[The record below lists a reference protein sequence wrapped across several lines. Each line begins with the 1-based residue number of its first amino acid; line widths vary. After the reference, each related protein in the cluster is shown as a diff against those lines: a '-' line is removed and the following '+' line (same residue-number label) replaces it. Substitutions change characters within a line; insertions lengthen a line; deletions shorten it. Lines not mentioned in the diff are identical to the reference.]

1 MKNPLD
7 HRSQPASQSER
18 KPGAAPGLLIAPEGS
33 PPPCLDVLISGD
45 GKWQQ
50 TQGVTLETLA
60 DLKNGLKEQQWIWVD
75 VNGLGDA
82 TVISRIGGMFE
93 LHRLAME
100 DVMNLH
106 QHPNTT
112 SYEDIQFTVLQVPK
126 LIEGELDF
134 EQVGLFLGPR
144 FLITFQAEA
153 VSQLNSIVE
162 RFQKGAPRLLQSQ
175 VDYLFYVAMDALV
188 DQCFPVLDYFDEQ
201 AEELEGRL
209 LEGESGSRSNDI
221 HHLRRE
227 IMILRR
233 ILLNQSLVPDQLI
246 RLSQVRLA
254 EDTLPYFRDVKD
266 HAMRALGMADQLR
279 DTSTALFD
287 LQRAVSSD
295 QLNKVIKVLTI
306 ISTVFIP
313 LTFIAGIYGMNFDPE
328 ASRLNMPELRWKF
341 GYVYVWLLMF
351 CTGTAMLG
359 LFWRLGWIGH
369 HTRKPK

>member
-1 MKNPLD
+1 M
-7 HRSQPASQSER
+7 
-18 KPGAAPGLLIAPEGS
+18 LIAPEGS
-33 PPPCLDVLISGD
+33 PAPQMDVLISGD
-45 GKWQQ
+45 GKWSFDAA
-50 TQGVTLETLA
+50 VSLEALQNKK
-60 DLKNGLKEQQWIWVD
+60 DGLTEGQWIWLD

-82 TVISRIGGMFE
+82 ALIAEIGVIFG

-112 SYEDIQFTVLQVPK
+112 SYEDVQFTVLQVPE

-144 FLITFQAEA
+144 FLVTFQAEA
-153 VSQLNSIVE
+153 VSQLKSIVE
-162 RFQKGAPRLLQSQ
+162 RFKKGAPRLPQSQ
-175 VDYLFYVAMDALV
+175 VDYLFYVAMDVLV
-188 DQCFPVLDYFDEQ
+188 DQSFPVLDFFDEQ

-209 LEGESGSRSNDI
+209 LMGESGSRSNDI
-221 HHLRRE
+221 HQLRRE

-246 RLSQVRLA
+246 RLSQVWLA
-254 EDTLPYFRDVKD
+254 PDTLPYFRDVKD

-279 DTSTALFD
+279 DSSTALFD

-295 QLNKVIKVLTI
+295 QLNEVIKVLTI

-313 LTFIAGIYGMNFDPE
+313 LTFIAGIYGMNFDTQ
-328 ASRLNMPELRWKF
+328 ASRFNMPELGWRF
-341 GYVYVWLLMF
+341 GYAYVWLLMF
-351 CTGTAMLG
+351 CCGAAMLG
-359 LFWRLGWIGH
+359 LFWRLGWIGRNL
-369 HTRKPK
+369 RKK